1 MQGYLHPLYAKSFS
15 AIGKPIV
22 LSKSGGW
29 LIRRRI
35 PETEYFDAMGPYP
48 LFFCEDWH
56 SLLDDL
62 NALREELVSVS
73 FVIGPFT
80 EIPKDQYEEYF
91 DIFRPYKD
99 HYYYDSAYPL
109 EETISKNNKK
119 NARKALKSVSVDMVT
134 SPDINLD
141 EWSDLYSNLIE
152 RHDIKGIRAFSRE
165 SFALQIL
172 IPDTLFFRAWYE
184 GKIVGGNLF
193 YIQNDVAYGHLMA
206 QTDEGYQLGA
216 AHAIKWTALKYLTEK
231 VSYVNFGG
239 ATGDEHSR
247 LTGLDKFKQRWTNRI
262 GKSYFC
268 GKILNQNL
276 YGALA
281 MSSNTKNSSWFPVYR
296 SGDY

>member
-48 LFFCEDWH
+48 LFFCEHWH
-56 SLLDDL
+56 SLIDDL
-62 NALREELVSVS
+62 KSVQGELVSVS
-73 FVIGPFT
+73 FVIGPFS
-80 EIPKDQYEEYF
+80 EISRDQYEDYF

-119 NARKALKSVSVDMVT
+119 NARKALKSVTVDLVT
-134 SPDINLD
+134 SPNIDLD
-141 EWSDLYSNLIE
+141 EWCDLYSNLIK
-152 RHDIKGIRAFSRE
+152 RHEIKGIRAFSRE
-165 SFALQIL
+165 SFAKQIS
-172 IPDTLFFRAWYE
+172 IPDTLFFRAWHE

-216 AHAIKWTALKYLTEK
+216 AHAIKWVALNYLTK
-231 VSYVNFGG
+231 RVKYINFGG
-239 ATGDEHSR
+239 STSGKQDA
-247 LTGLDKFKQRWTNRI
+247 LTGLDKFKLGWTNKI

-268 GKILNQNL
+268 GKILNQSL
-276 YGALA
+276 YSDLA
-281 MSSNTKNSSWFPVYR
+281 MSSDTKNGNWFPVYR